1 MNKNSG
7 QVPLEITKSFI
18 GQVKSLLKKF
28 SSRRFLTGQ
37 VLIES
42 LIAISLGMIG
52 LLGIL
57 SLVSRSL
64 YLQND
69 LQMQFSA
76 NYLAAEGIEMVRSV
90 IDETYEK
97 GADKKYLQPNPWG
110 EAVNIFA
117 NGGKY
122 EISFDG
128 TRSEVS
134 GASPDSLTTLSI
146 KNGVYGYFEAGAGVS
161 STLFKREVEIDTS
174 DEVKISVISRVYWT
188 SRGEEKNLF
197 LQDIFYNW
205 R

>member
-1 MNKNSG
+1 MTKNS
-7 QVPLEITKSFI
+7 
-18 GQVKSLLKKF
+18 
-28 SSRRFLTGQ
+28 GQ

-76 NYLAAEGIEMVRSV
+76 NYLAAEGIEMVRSL

-97 GADKKYLQPNPWG
+97 DLDGNYLQTNPLGPWG
-110 EAVNIFA
+110 EAINIFA
-117 NGGKY
+117 DGIRY
-122 EISFDG
+122 EISSDG
-128 TRSEVS
+128 APSEVS
-134 GASPDSLTTLSI
+134 GTSPGSLTNLSI
-146 KNGVYGYFEAGAGVS
+146 KDGVYGYFVAGTGVLE
-161 STLFKREVEIDTS
+161 TPFKREIEIVES
-174 DEVKISVISRVYWT
+174 NEVNISVISRVYWT

-197 LQDIFYNW
+197 LQDVFYNW